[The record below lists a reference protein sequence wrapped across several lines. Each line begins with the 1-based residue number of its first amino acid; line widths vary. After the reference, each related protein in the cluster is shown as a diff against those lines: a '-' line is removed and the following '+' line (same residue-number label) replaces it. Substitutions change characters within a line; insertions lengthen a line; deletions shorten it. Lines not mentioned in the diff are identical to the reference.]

1 MRTYIGIDLGT
12 SGAKLLLVSADGS
25 ILAENTQG
33 YPVFYP
39 RSGWS
44 EQNPE
49 DWFAAAM
56 RGMKELLRGQD
67 ASAVAGISFG
77 GQMHGLVALD
87 KKDAVVRPA
96 ILWNDGRTEKQT
108 AYLNEAV
115 GRESCPLI
123 PAISRSR
130 ALPRRRSCGCGRTS
144 RKTLRAPLKSC
155 CRKITSLT
163 G

>member
-87 KKDAVVRPA
+87 KKRCRRPPRYPVERRQDGEADGVSQRGSRQGKAVRLYRQYRVRGLYRAEDPVDA
-96 ILWNDGRTEKQT
+96 GE
-108 AYLNEAV
+108 
-115 GRESCPLI
+115 
-123 PAISRSR
+123 R
-130 ALPRRRSCGCGRTS
+130 AGKLCAHR
-144 RKTLRAPLKSC
+144 
-155 CRKITSLT
+155 
-163 G
+163 

>member
-77 GQMHGLVALD
+77 GQMHGLAAPDRLE
-87 KKDAVVRPA
+87 
-96 ILWNDGRTEKQT
+96 LT
-108 AYLNEAV
+108 
-115 GRESCPLI
+115 
-123 PAISRSR
+123 
-130 ALPRRRSCGCGRTS
+130 
-144 RKTLRAPLKSC
+144 TLR
-155 CRKITSLT
+155 LT
-163 G
+163 AECSTDSRGLWGNIR